1 MGERRRENED
11 TKDLEEGGLLDQ
23 RTERNFVIEAS
34 PGAWE
39 LCPVNLHFHYIHFY
53 SHNHKWTS

>member
-1 MGERRRENED
+1 MGERRRENGD

-39 LCPVNLHFHYIHFY
+39 SSLSLHTFLF
-53 SHNHKWTS
+53 S